1 MALIMDNLIKCLTT
15 LTFTLFAVGC
25 SSTGKIDYM
34 VAGVGTENGNAILGC
49 SVVFDDEWGIP
60 SGAIECC
67 YAQAGG
73 TVSVY
78 DQKFPEKV
86 AVEWLDKSENRIYF
100 GEVAIDKKGYKLAK
114 DLPRYTVVSTGRK
127 AKEIIPYLIIGMSET
142 GDIKVWLSN
151 APSGKNRVDHVLH
164 ELGSGQAQWRE
175 NSQ

>member
-1 MALIMDNLIKCLTT
+1 MDKLIKLLIT
-15 LTFTLFAVGC
+15 LTFTLFVMGC

-34 VAGVGTENGNAILGC
+34 VAGVGTENGNAIWGR

-78 DQKFPEKV
+78 NQKFPEKV
-86 AVEWLDKSENRIYF
+86 AVEWLDKSENRIYY
-100 GEVAIDKKGYKLAK
+100 GEVAIDKNGYKLAK
-114 DLPRYTVVSTGRK
+114 NLPSYTAHTGK
-127 AKEIIPYLIIGMSET
+127 VFKDVKPYLIIGMGESGE
-142 GDIKVWLSN
+142 INVWLSN
-151 APSGKNRVDHVLH
+151 TRSAGFTGRVLH

-175 NSQ
+175 NK

>member
-1 MALIMDNLIKCLTT
+1 MDKLIKLLITLALI
-15 LTFTLFAVGC
+15 LFAVGC

-34 VAGVGTENGNAILGC
+34 VAGVGTENGNAIWGR

-78 DQKFPEKV
+78 NQKFPEKV

-100 GEVAIDKKGYKLAK
+100 GEVAIDKNGYKLAK
-114 DLPRYTVVSTGRK
+114 NLPAYTWVSTGEVEENIR
-127 AKEIIPYLIIGMSET
+127 PYLIVGMGET
-142 GDIKVWLSN
+142 GEIKVWLSN
-151 APSGKNRVDHVLH
+151 TSSGMNRTGRVLH

-175 NSQ
+175 NNS

>member
-1 MALIMDNLIKCLTT
+1 MDKLIKLLIT
-15 LTFTLFAVGC
+15 LTLTLFAVGC

-34 VAGVGTENGNAILGC
+34 VAGVGTENGNAIWGR
-49 SVVFDDEWGIP
+49 SIVFDDEWGIP

-86 AVEWLDKSENRIYF
+86 AVEWLDKSENRFYF
-100 GEVAIDKKGYKLAK
+100 GEVAIDKNGYRLAK

-142 GDIKVWLSN
+142 GEIKVWLSN
-151 APSGKNRVDHVLH
+151 APSGRNRVERVLH
-164 ELGSGQAQWRE
+164 ELASGQAQWRE
-175 NSQ
+175 NNS

>member
-1 MALIMDNLIKCLTT
+1 MDKLVKLLII
-15 LTFTLFAVGC
+15 LTFTFFVMGC

-34 VAGVGTENGNAILGC
+34 VAGVGTENGNAIWGR
-49 SVVFDDEWGIP
+49 SIVFDDEWGIP

-86 AVEWLDKSENRIYF
+86 AVEWLDKSENRLYF
-100 GEVAIDKKGYKLAK
+100 GEVAIDKNGYRLAK

-142 GDIKVWLSN
+142 GEIKVWLSN
-151 APSGKNRVDHVLH
+151 APSGRNRVDRVLH

-175 NSQ
+175 NK